1 MDVTVFLARLFGV
14 YLLLVS
20 PFIFC
25 KDSVAKVIGN
35 VYSNPAL
42 LALTGALNILFGVAV
57 ILAYPHFDA
66 TWKVVF
72 PILGVLMV
80 VKGLFRLYA
89 PDRIQGFE
97 ESVKGQTY
105 LFGVVTF
112 VLGAFL
118 TYVGFGLGAYLG
130 G

>member
-1 MDVTVFLARLFGV
+1 MDVTVFLARLLGV

-57 ILAYPHFDA
+57 VLAYPHVDA